1 MNSYTNLEIA
11 KMLGVTRTALSA
23 WIRAHKAELPDL
35 EAHITLRGKRTAYD
49 EYIIREICRLRKVE
63 VPAQIAGEK
72 EDVKETP
79 TKAVTKIP
87 EQIQEKSQETVE
99 AATAEPVAENT
110 AAALNPEER
119 IAQLEAE
126 NAALK
131 EYLNR
136 YINDFTDQAEAITEL
151 LSINGK
157 IKVKKLKKKYAKLL
171 EAKKSEA

>member
-72 EDVKETP
+72 EIKE
-79 TKAVTKIP
+79 AP
-87 EQIQEKSQETVE
+87 EAAATEAQEKDQETAEPAVVE
-99 AATAEPVAENT
+99 GAATEPVAEEP